1 MDGSAA
7 AQSKV
12 LIVPDKDA
20 DGLDAGV
27 ILHKTLV
34 SLGLS
39 PDLIDVHLIGKNS
52 TVHDEV
58 ERAAMQ
64 AKNPEYIIVVDQ
76 GSRAAPPIIDAPDTH
91 SLIIDHHLSDEFP
104 KNATVLLTW
113 PTPPR
118 VVRNGLLIL
127 QVVSAC
133 HYPPVATSALL
144 TYEICKPLN
153 PDISASCGYLCAMGT
168 HGDLGN
174 TLKWKPPFPD
184 MTEVFKTHTK
194 KAINEAV
201 SLINARRLTWVSSVT
216 KY

>member
-1 MDGSAA
+1 M
-7 AQSKV
+7 

-64 AKNPEYIIVVDQ
+64 GRDPKYIIVVDQ

-104 KNATVLLTW
+104 RNATVLLT
-113 PTPPR
+113 
-118 VVRNGLLIL
+118 
-127 QVVSAC
+127 
-133 HYPPVATSALL
+133 
-144 TYEICKPLN
+144 
-153 PDISASCGYLCAMGT
+153 
-168 HGDLGN
+168 
-174 TLKWKPPFPD
+174 
-184 MTEVFKTHTK
+184 
-194 KAINEAV
+194 
-201 SLINARRLTWVSSVT
+201 
-216 KY
+216 